1 MARFFLIASMVLFLL
16 IGFAGV
22 VKKKS
27 EKHEPSD
34 PIPKQEIVVFEQAEE
49 TAFIAPEEEQTKEEV
64 IARDSVDRIRGL
76 FTTGPSKLPIVET
89 IRYTSRVPW
98 LKGRPAWITDYAS
111 YYKTSRHF
119 IARSLNGKPDY
130 FTQRVASGNKFNVLS
145 IDKQIHFHLLVDI
158 SRLKMHFYYVDEGT
172 NERVI
177 LKTYHVGLGR
187 KDTESPS
194 GCLTPT
200 GKYRLGEKV
209 AIYKPGIQGFFQDQE
224 IEMIQVFGTRWIPF
238 EEEIE
243 GCIADAKGYGIHGAP
258 WFHRSEDGEL
268 YEDRDTI
275 GKFDSDGCIRLKQE
289 DMEELFSIVI
299 SRPTTIEVVNHFKEA
314 KLPGWE
320 ADPSESGQ

>member
-1 MARFFLIASMVLFLL
+1 MARFFLLASVALFVF
-16 IGFAGV
+16 IGVAGAM
-22 VKKKS
+22 KKKT
-27 EKHEPSD
+27 EKHEPAQTQV
-34 PIPKQEIVVFEQAEE
+34 KEE
-49 TAFIAPEEEQTKEEV
+49 VLVYEEEQEIAEDQERQEEEV
-64 IARDSVDRIRGL
+64 VLARDSIDRIRGL

-111 YYKTSRHF
+111 YFKTSRHF

-130 FTQRVASGNKFNVLS
+130 LTQRVASGNKFNVLS
-145 IDKQIHFHLLVDI
+145 IDKKISFYLLVDI
-158 SRLKMHFYYVDEGT
+158 SRLKMHFYYLDEGT
-172 NERVI
+172 DERVL
-177 LKTYHVGLGR
+177 LKTYDVGLGR
-187 KDTESPS
+187 KDANSPS

-209 AIYKPGIQGFFQDQE
+209 AIYKPGVHDFFQDE
-224 IEMIQVFGTRWIPF
+224 DIEMIQVFGTRWIPF

-268 YEDRDTI
+268 YEDRETI
-275 GKFDSDGCIRLKQE
+275 GKFDSDGCIRLNQN
-289 DMEELFSIVI
+289 DVEELFAIVI
-299 SRPTTIEVVNHFKEA
+299 SRPTTIEVVKHFKDA

-320 ADPSESGQ
+320 ADPLETETE